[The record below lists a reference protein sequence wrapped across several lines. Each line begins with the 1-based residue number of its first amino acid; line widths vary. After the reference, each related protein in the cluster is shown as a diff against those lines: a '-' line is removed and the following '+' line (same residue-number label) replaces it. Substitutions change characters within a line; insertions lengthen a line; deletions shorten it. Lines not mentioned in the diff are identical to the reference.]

1 MLNNFIELNFD
12 IVAVNRKDFLVQNRH
27 HTKLGKHYDIMDLEK
42 IRKSLKAAANE
53 KVKLSF
59 EKFIPS
65 AKKVYG
71 VKVAVLNNIAGEIK
85 EIDFDLIEKLW
96 EGGLFEEQLLA
107 VKILGNFANKDPER
121 TIKIVEKFSRDIS
134 NWAVCDTLATQG
146 IRKIAKDKQK
156 EIFALSKKYISSKNL
171 WQRRF
176 AIVLL
181 LELNRCGFDKKETKK
196 LLEKVKGDKEP
207 YIKKAIIWLN
217 KELNENKDRE

>member
-1 MLNNFIELNFD
+1 
-12 IVAVNRKDFLVQNRH
+12 
-27 HTKLGKHYDIMDLEK
+27 MDLEK
-42 IRKSLKAAANE
+42 IKKSLKAAANE

-96 EGGLFEEQLLA
+96 ESGLFEEQLLA

-176 AIVLL
+176 AVVLL
-181 LELNRCGFDKKETKK
+181 IELNRCGLDKKEIKK